1 MRFRC
6 EAEWNDLAAL
16 SLPWFNHVGSNSSRS
31 ALIIAG
37 DRLFSGKAIEI
48 A

>member
-6 EAEWNDLAAL
+6 EAEWNELAAL
-16 SLPWFNHVGSNSSRS
+16 SLHSSRECLDHS
-31 ALIIAG
+31 G